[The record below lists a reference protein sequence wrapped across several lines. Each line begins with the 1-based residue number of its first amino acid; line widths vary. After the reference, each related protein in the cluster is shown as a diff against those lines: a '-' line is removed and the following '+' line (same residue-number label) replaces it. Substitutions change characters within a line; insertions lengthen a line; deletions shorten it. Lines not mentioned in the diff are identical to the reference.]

1 MSSYRPPN
9 PRFTSTAGY
18 YTGAGQAPSQFADT
32 YAKTYG
38 TYGQGLASMGNSYAN
53 SFGSYMGGLAN
64 LATQQANERGA
75 RASAAAQA
83 EAARQLASGN
93 IGSAALGAY
102 GGAANSAFDAWK
114 GNQQSYNQSVGL
126 MHQANQSGL
135 SNYGISRNQ
144 ALGQLGDA
152 YGNIGKAQVGA
163 NALANLNISGMFGGG
178 GGGGG
183 GFSASGP
190 DGQIASGS
198 YGGMGGGGGSGFS
211 MTGSRSSSSGG
222 GGGGSALEGLA
233 GLRKNLM
240 SRDLPEDML
249 GEARRGRE
257 QLDMQHYSSRN
268 MPSQMLNQTL
278 GGLVGLGNQ
287 AYGASGRGM
296 DQFYANQR
304 NEASYNPYR
313 ALAAQMESGYGTVGR
328 QIGGTQRDLT
338 SGFGTANQNVGDL
351 WRDSW
356 GTTDLFGSPATKAR
370 MAREAEIL
378 TRGYAREDAELTARR
393 AAMEAQ
399 QREEMYNAKL
409 AAGWLPTRE
418 RFIPRSAGSSWGTT
432 VREQVPASEASDY
445 VMEAWR
451 SRAARAAREAAVA
464 GMPDTY
470 GRPIY

>member
-9 PRFTSTAGY
+9 PFFNSTAGY
-18 YTGAGQAPSQFADT
+18 YAGAGQAPSQFADT
-32 YAKTYG
+32 YAKNYG

-53 SFGSYMGGLAN
+53 SYGSYMGGLAN

-144 ALGQLGDA
+144 AMGQLGDA

-183 GFSASGP
+183 GGFSASGP
-190 DGQIASGS
+190 DGQIASGG
-198 YGGMGGGGGSGFS
+198 YRQVAPGVYAPAGVRTLNEYRDEKAGGFS
-211 MTGSRSSSSGG
+211 MTGSRSSGG

-351 WRDSW
+351 WNNSW
-356 GTTDLFGSPATKAR
+356 GRSGLFGETRFSMQDAYDQTLGDIINERKAGYNPSSHR
-370 MAREAEIL
+370 IAILRDLEADM
-378 TRGYAREDAELTARR
+378 RAGGNRNVARR
-393 AAMEAQ
+393 Y
-399 QREEMYNAKL
+399 R
-409 AAGWLPTRE
+409 
-418 RFIPRSAGSSWGTT
+418 
-432 VREQVPASEASDY
+432 
-445 VMEAWR
+445 
-451 SRAARAAREAAVA
+451 
-464 GMPDTY
+464 
-470 GRPIY
+470 